1 MSLRFTDPAD
11 FQRQLLADPTLFAQE
26 VDLLREVI
34 LFLQLTQDDYRKASF
49 LDGRIVTPQT
59 KGAYIRFGELEAALQ
74 GAKRRH
80 PVHFIFHS
88 GHVGSTLLSRL
99 LQDVGGVI
107 PIREP
112 ACLRTLAEAEETV
125 TRPDSL
131 VSPERFDWLL
141 KAQLLLWGR
150 GYPDTRAA
158 IVKATS
164 SAISLGPRLLSADDD
179 ARAICLNL
187 RLEPYLATLL
197 AGENSPLD
205 LKGHAARRMRRLT
218 AIAGDPDKPVHSLSV
233 GELAAMAWVVES
245 LAQAQ
250 LSHDFGERVLTLDFD
265 VLLANVATAL
275 SNASAHFNLAV
286 DGPALANAMQSPALT
301 SYSKAPDHPYSP
313 QMRTAQLNHARS
325 TRADEIRAGQR
336 WVERFAQGSPAV
348 AALLA

>member
-26 VDLLREVI
+26 IDLLREVI
-34 LFLQLTQDDYRKASF
+34 LFLHLSREDYHRASF

-59 KGAYIRFGELEAALQ
+59 KGAYMRFGEVEAALQ
-74 GAKRRH
+74 GAKRQH

-99 LQDVGGVI
+99 MQEVGGVM

-112 ACLRTLAEAEETV
+112 GCLRTLAEAEETIA
-125 TRPDSL
+125 RPDSL

-150 GYPDTRAA
+150 GYSDTRAA

-164 SAISLGPRLLSADDD
+164 SAISLGPRLLSADSGG
-179 ARAICLNL
+179 RAICLNL

-205 LKGHAARRMRRLT
+205 LKGHAARRMRRLV
-218 AIAGDPDKPVHSLSV
+218 AMAGAPNQPVHALSV
-233 GELAAMAWVVES
+233 GELAAMAWVVETLS
-245 LAQAQ
+245 QAQ
-250 LSHDFGERVLTLDFD
+250 LRRDFGGRVLSLDFD
-265 VLLANVATAL
+265 VVLADVGSAL
-275 SNASAHFNLAV
+275 SEACVQFNLAV
-286 DGPALANAMQSPALT
+286 ESFVLTNAMQSSALT
-301 SYSKAPDHPYSP
+301 SYSKAPDHAYSAET
-313 QMRTAQLNHARS
+313 RRAQLDHARRM
-325 TRADEIRAGQR
+325 RADEIRAGQL
-336 WVERFAQGSPAV
+336 WVERFAQQAPAV